1 MNLKFLGD
9 ALDHWKGSLFDSLQ
23 KAQALQDFAADPM
36 ASDLESWL
44 QEDFDLFARL
54 LRITPGQLISHR
66 ASLEDRAGYFGEIL
80 HQGDLFLD
88 PDTGVETPGVKE
100 DRRRYVK
107 PAEVGKLLDRST
119 GRLLMIYQHVRGKR
133 VSDRVDKVL
142 NTLRDEIGDFRCC
155 SYESPTV
162 AMLFLSRLPPRTTS
176 VAKHFKTL
184 LGRHG
189 DGRIRLS

>member
-1 MNLKFLGD
+1 MPWTIGRDRCSTHFRRRRLFWTSRRTLWLATLSRGLRRNLD
-9 ALDHWKGSLFDSLQ
+9 V
-23 KAQALQDFAADPM
+23 
-36 ASDLESWL
+36 
-44 QEDFDLFARL
+44 FARL

-107 PAEVGKLLDRST
+107 PAEGGQLLDRST
-119 GRLLMIYQHVRGKR
+119 GRLLMVYQHVRGKR

-155 SYESPTV
+155 SHESPTV
-162 AMLFLSRLPPRTTS
+162 AMLFLSRLPARTTS
-176 VAKHFKTL
+176 VARHFKTL
-184 LGRHG
+184 LGGHA
-189 DGRIRLS
+189 DGRIRIS